1 MVLGEKDID
10 HSYGRIARHRGDEP
24 KTIQKKMAHN
34 QYLIIVFLSFALLL
48 NSCGSA
54 KKVKINEASKAVKST
69 EKIIAK
75 PLETEF
81 KPLKTSKKLSV
92 AERVDRYVK
101 TFAEVAQQEMKSYDI
116 PASITLAQGILE
128 SGMGDGRLATQ
139 ANNHFGIKC
148 HKEWRGKRIYH
159 DDDEKGECFRVY
171 KDPRTSYRDHS
182 LFLTTRSRYD
192 FLFDY
197 KKHDYKSWAKGLKKA
212 GYATDPKYP
221 DKLISL
227 IERYRLDRYDLK
239 KRKTKKVQEKM
250 VTLADNKVHQVQK
263 GDTLY
268 SISKKYQVDLQL
280 IVQENK
286 IEDNNIF
293 LGQNLIIPQAQ

>member
-1 MVLGEKDID
+1 
-10 HSYGRIARHRGDEP
+10 
-24 KTIQKKMAHN
+24 MAYHH
-34 QYLIIVFLSFALLL
+34 YLIFTMLSLIFLF

-54 KKVKINEASKAVKST
+54 KKVKISNRNVAVKSS
-69 EKIIAK
+69 EAK
-75 PLETEF
+75 KTSV
-81 KPLKTSKKLSV
+81 LKTHSGSSEKSKKLTV

-101 TFAEVAQQEMKSYDI
+101 TYGEVAQQEMKSYDI

-128 SGMGDGRLATQ
+128 SGMGDSRLATQ

-159 DDDEKGECFRVY
+159 DDDLKGECFRVY
-171 KDPRTSYRDHS
+171 SDPRKSYRDHS

-197 KKHDYKSWAKGLKKA
+197 KKDDYKAWAKGLKKA

-239 KRKTKKVQEKM
+239 KRKTKKVPHQS
-250 VTLADNKVHQVQK
+250 VSSIDTKVHRVQK

-286 IEDNNIF
+286 IENNTIF

>member
-1 MVLGEKDID
+1 
-10 HSYGRIARHRGDEP
+10 
-24 KTIQKKMAHN
+24 MAHN
-34 QYLIIVFLSFALLL
+34 QYLIIVFLSTALLL
-48 NSCGSA
+48 ISCASA
-54 KKVKINEASKAVKST
+54 KKVKINKASKVVKSSENIT
-69 EKIIAK
+69 AK

-128 SGMGDGRLATQ
+128 SGMGDSRLATQ

-239 KRKTKKVQEKM
+239 KRKTKKVQEKT
-250 VTLADNKVHQVQK
+250 VTFADNKVHQVQK

-280 IVQENK
+280 IVKENK

>member
-1 MVLGEKDID
+1 
-10 HSYGRIARHRGDEP
+10 
-24 KTIQKKMAHN
+24 MAHN
-34 QYLIIVFLSFALLL
+34 HYLTSVFLILTLIF
-48 NSCGSA
+48 NSCGST
-54 KKVKINEASKAVKST
+54 KKVKINASRPAVKTS
-69 EKIIAK
+69 ENIKAK
-75 PLETEF
+75 PMETQI
-81 KPLKTSKKLSV
+81 KPLKSSKKLSV

-101 TFAEVAQQEMKSYDI
+101 TYAEVAQREMKSYYI

-128 SGMGDGRLATQ
+128 SGMGDSRLATQ

-148 HKEWRGKRIYH
+148 HKEWGGKRIYH

-192 FLFDY
+192 FLFDI
-197 KKHDYKSWAKGLKKA
+197 KKNDYKAWAKGLKKA

-227 IERYRLDRYDLK
+227 IERYRLDRYDI
-239 KRKTKKVQEKM
+239 TKKKAKKEIESITTITDHK
-250 VTLADNKVHQVQK
+250 THQVQK

-268 SISKKYQVDLQL
+268 SISKKYKVDLQL
-280 IVQENK
+280 LVQENK
-286 IEDNNIF
+286 IENNTIF
-293 LGQNLIIPQAQ
+293 LGQNLIIPQLQ

>member
-1 MVLGEKDID
+1 MALGEKDID
-10 HSYGRIARHRGDEP
+10 HSYGRIARYRGDES

-34 QYLIIVFLSFALLL
+34 QYLNIVFLSFALLL

-54 KKVKINEASKAVKST
+54 KKVKINKASTAVKSPENT
-69 EKIIAK
+69 KAK
-75 PLETEF
+75 PLEREF
-81 KPLKTSKKLSV
+81 KLLKNSNKLSV

-128 SGMGDGRLATQ
+128 SGMGDSRLATQ
-139 ANNHFGIKC
+139 GNNHFGIKC
-148 HKEWRGKRIYH
+148 HIEWRGKRIYH

-197 KKHDYKSWAKGLKKA
+197 KKHDYKAWAKGLKKA

-239 KRKTKKVQEKM
+239 KRKAKKVQEKT
-250 VTLADNKVHQVQK
+250 VTLADKKLHQVQK

-280 IVQENK
+280 IVKENK
-286 IEDNNIF
+286 IEDNTIF

>member
-1 MVLGEKDID
+1 MI
-10 HSYGRIARHRGDEP
+10 
-24 KTIQKKMAHN
+24 
-34 QYLIIVFLSFALLL
+34 LLF

-54 KKVKINEASKAVKST
+54 KKIKINSSNTNVKFSENAQVKTKPIEKEPESIKST
-69 EKIIAK
+69 Q
-75 PLETEF
+75 
-81 KPLKTSKKLSV
+81 KLTV
-92 AERVDRYVK
+92 AERVVRYIE
-101 TFAEVAQQEMKSYDI
+101 TYSEVAQQEMKSYEI

-128 SGMGDGRLATQ
+128 SGMGDSRLATQ

-171 KDPRTSYRDHS
+171 LDPRSSYRDHS

-192 FLFDY
+192 FLFDLKRY
-197 KKHDYKSWAKGLKKA
+197 DYKEWAKGLKKA

-227 IERYRLDRYDLK
+227 IEDYRLDRYDLS
-239 KRKTKKVQEKM
+239 KRKYNQEKNSF
-250 VTLADNKVHQVQK
+250 TPPSENKVHIVQE

-268 SISKKYQVDLQL
+268 SISKKYKVDLQL

-286 IEDNNIF
+286 IKNSTIF
-293 LGQNLIIPQAQ
+293 LGQNLVIPQLQ

>member
-1 MVLGEKDID
+1 
-10 HSYGRIARHRGDEP
+10 
-24 KTIQKKMAHN
+24 MAYNH
-34 QYLIIVFLSFALLL
+34 YLTSVFLILTLIF

-54 KKVKINEASKAVKST
+54 KKVKINASRTTVKST
-69 EKIIAK
+69 KENKAK
-75 PLETEF
+75 SLET
-81 KPLKTSKKLSV
+81 KITPLKSSNKLSV

-101 TFAEVAQQEMKSYDI
+101 TYAEVAQQEMKTYDI

-128 SGMGDGRLATQ
+128 SGMGDSRLASQ

-171 KDPRTSYRDHS
+171 KDPRHSYRDHS

-192 FLFDY
+192 FLFELKKTDY
-197 KKHDYKSWAKGLKKA
+197 KAWAKGLKKA

-227 IERYRLDRYDLK
+227 IERYRLDRYDLT
-239 KRKTKKVQEKM
+239 KRKTKKEIESITTITDHKIH
-250 VTLADNKVHQVQK
+250 KVQK
-263 GDTLY
+263 GETLY
-268 SISKKYQVDLQL
+268 SISKKYKVDLQL
-280 IVQENK
+280 LIQENK
-286 IEDNNIF
+286 IENNTIF
-293 LGQNLIIPQAQ
+293 LGQNLFIPQLQ